1 MKFGELP
8 IAQGMLP
15 LHAEKT
21 SFPECGSLLIGQ
33 INLIQIGNRT
43 AIGKKKGIQRTA
55 FLRGIF
61 FIAFQKTVKF
71 VQRKAA
77 FQENDFIAVLIKVF
91 KGMVSLICYFEKIC
105 EAVAGIL
112 RIFTEF
118 FINHYLVALC
128 IQIHLL
134 DFPRG

>member
-1 MKFGELP
+1 MWKPPHRTDKSHPDWKPDGHR
-8 IAQGMLP
+8 Q
-15 LHAEKT
+15 EKGN
-21 SFPECGSLLIGQ
+21 PEGCLSAGD
-33 INLIQIGNRT
+33 
-43 AIGKKKGIQRTA
+43 
-55 FLRGIF
+55 F

-118 FINHYLVALC
+118 FVNHYLVALC